1 MFYLACNIFTKVFTL
16 CADRVFVYGNGAHI
30 LMGID
35 VARPKIESTKA
46 CVLSVRL
53 TDDQERHL
61 KVVEGLLRD
70 ATGIDVTRTQVVQ
83 RALEIGLAQLES
95 KHRRKKTA

>member
-1 MFYLACNIFTKVFTL
+1 MLCLTCHISSKVFTS
-16 CADRVFVYGNGAHI
+16 CADKVFVYGNGSYI
-30 LMGID
+30 LVGMD

-53 TDDQERHL
+53 SDEQEKHL

-70 ATGIDVTRTQVVQ
+70 ATGIDVTRSQIVQ
-83 RALEIGLAQLES
+83 KALEIGLAQLERNY
-95 KHRRKKTA
+95 KRKRPT